1 MKNTRRA
8 LLASLMVAV
17 AVSFG
22 YALAGVPN
30 VELMTITV
38 FIAGYLVGPGLGALV
53 GAVAM
58 TLHSTFNPLGAAMPP
73 LLLGQVIGFCVIGVA
88 GGIVGP
94 LIARVETRWVAFLI
108 SGATGLGL
116 TLLYHFLTNIGA
128 FYSITAENATDN
140 LVKFIVAGI
149 AFTVMHLVWNT
160 ALFLVVNKPV
170 LNVLARYRAEIR

>member
-17 AVSFG
+17 AVSVG

-38 FIAGYLVGPGLGALV
+38 FIAGYLLGPGLGALV

-58 TLHSTFNPLGAAMPP
+58 LIHSTFNPLGAALPP
-73 LLLGQVIGFCVIGVA
+73 LLLGQVIGFSVIGVT

-94 LIARVETRWVAFLI
+94 FIARVEMRWLAFLI

-116 TLLYHFLTNIGA
+116 TLLYHILTNVGA
-128 FYSITAENATDN
+128 FYSITAESAPDN
-140 LVKFIVAGI
+140 LFRFVAAGI
-149 AFTVMHLVWNT
+149 GFTLMHLVWNT

-170 LNVLARYRAEIR
+170 LNVLERYRAEIR